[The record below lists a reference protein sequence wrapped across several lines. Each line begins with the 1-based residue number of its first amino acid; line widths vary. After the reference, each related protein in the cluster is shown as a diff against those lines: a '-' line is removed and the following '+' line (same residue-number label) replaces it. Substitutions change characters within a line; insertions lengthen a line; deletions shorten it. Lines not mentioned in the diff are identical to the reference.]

1 MTMWFQQKIR
11 VLVLAGAV
19 LGLSGGAV
27 ADNADTPPIEP
38 DPMGLVETLPERYPE
53 HWLLVMDAAFFHMLS
68 GKVIVLDADADTLG
82 EQYKGSI
89 NASFIALMT
98 QSTKRPEIYVAETF
112 YTRGVRGDRT
122 DVVTIYDKRTLDVV
136 EEIVLPGGKRASAMP
151 QRFGLTLID
160 DDRFLL
166 VYNFTPAQSVTVVNM
181 ESRSVVGEVSIPGC
195 VLAYPTG
202 QRGFSS
208 LCSDGGMLSTSLNA
222 DGTMDSQER
231 IPSFFSTDD
240 DPMFERPAIID
251 GIAYFPM
258 FDGQVQPI
266 DLRGDVA
273 KVLPKWSLVSD
284 EEAEANWRPGGIA
297 FTDKDDQGN
306 FYVIMHPDGGM
317 GTQNNGGTDVWVFD
331 VAEKKRLH
339 KFPLKEWG
347 LSIAVTRGEDP
358 LLVVT
363 NGEFNLEIYNTETG
377 ELIKTLAGF
386 GQETPFLVKGA
397 R

>member
-1 MTMWFQQKIR
+1 MNMSFQLKKWAVALSS
-11 VLVLAGAV
+11 VLS
-19 LGLSGGAV
+19 LSGV
-27 ADNADTPPIEP
+27 ALGDEVKTPPIEP
-38 DPMGLVETLPERYPE
+38 DPMGLVETLPAQYPE

-82 EQYKGSI
+82 EQFKGSM
-89 NASFIALMT
+89 NASFIASMV
-98 QSTKRPEIYVAETF
+98 QATKRPEIYIAETF

-122 DVVTIYDKRTLDVV
+122 DVITIYNKSTLDVV

-151 QRFGLTLID
+151 QRYALTLID

-181 ESRSVVGEVSIPGC
+181 EDRTVVGEVSIPGC

-202 QRGFSS
+202 DRGFSS
-208 LCSDGGMLSTSLNA
+208 LCSDGGMLSTTLTS
-222 DGTMDSQER
+222 DGAMDSQER
-231 IPSFFSTDD
+231 IPSFFDTDD

-251 GIAYFPM
+251 GVAYFPM

-273 KVLPKWSLVSD
+273 RVLPKWSLVSE

-306 FYVIMHPDGGM
+306 FYVIMHPDGGD
-317 GTQNNGGTDVWVFD
+317 GTQNNGGPEVWVFD
-331 VAEKKRLH
+331 VEEKTRRH

-363 NGEFNLEIYNTETG
+363 NGEFNLEIYDSSSG
-377 ELIKTLAGF
+377 ELIKTLTGF